1 MYPTKP
7 LHCLSKF
14 LLNTPTYRSYQCWTF
29 GWIYVCLVELVVAPM
44 FIEKVQFVSS
54 NYHKSLILNLSTMN
68 NNGHPTFE
76 IGQTWPNQVV
86 SKVVYHFL
94 KIKNNHVKTKKI
106 FILNKKY
113 VIGTNIFLK
122 NIMYLLVI
130 PVGYSNPTFFG
141 S

>member
-1 MYPTKP
+1 
-7 LHCLSKF
+7 
-14 LLNTPTYRSYQCWTF
+14 
-29 GWIYVCLVELVVAPM
+29 M

-86 SKVVYHFL
+86 SKVVYHFV

-106 FILNKKY
+106 ISIHFK
-113 VIGTNIFLK
+113 
-122 NIMYLLVI
+122 
-130 PVGYSNPTFFG
+130 
-141 S
+141 